1 MAKLISEEPVP
12 ADQIVTVQ
20 VPAEPTPHNAEEK
33 NLEEIAEALDLLGD
47 LLMEQSATV
56 EEVADTVEEVV
67 EEAEEKK
74 TDTDTTEPEENASAL
89 PSAPEIQSDAPPPKN
104 TPPEKPQI
112 TGRNGFRRLI
122 FGE

>member
-1 MAKLISEEPVP
+1 MAKLISEEPAP

-20 VPAEPTPHNAEEK
+20 VPAEPTPHNAQEK

-56 EEVADTVEEVV
+56 EEVAETVEEAT
-67 EEAEEKK
+67 EEEEEE
-74 TDTDTTEPEENASAL
+74 TTDTTEHEENASAL